1 MHMTFGKALDTLLEP
16 VSEDDMKARSFG
28 NESTID
34 LVNKLI
40 EKRRNV

>member
-1 MHMTFGKALDTLLEP
+1 MTFGKALDTLLEP